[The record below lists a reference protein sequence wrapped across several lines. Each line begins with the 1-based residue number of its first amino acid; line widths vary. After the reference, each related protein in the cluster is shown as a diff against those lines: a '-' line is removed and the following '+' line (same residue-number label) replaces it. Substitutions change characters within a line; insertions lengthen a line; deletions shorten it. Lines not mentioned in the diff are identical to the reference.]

1 MRDAL
6 AIHLLLRLEI
16 YGLAKQISREMP
28 DYWLEVLKNYRRVRI
43 ELLQEIDLL
52 TSNDNFESI
61 ENTKKISRIVKTLF
75 YEFCRTHSKIEMKI
89 YCDFPGKFEQ
99 HIAHIFNVD
108 TYNQEILAD
117 KMTVERLKDFLNKY
131 EFSEII

>member
-28 DYWLEVLKNYRRVRI
+28 DYWLEVLENYREVRI

-52 TSNDNFESI
+52 TSNNNFESI
-61 ENTKKISRIVKTLF
+61 ENKKKISRIVKSLL
-75 YEFCRTHSKIEMKI
+75 YEFCQTHNRIEMKI
-89 YCDFPGKFEQ
+89 SCDYPEKFE
-99 HIAHIFNVD
+99 
-108 TYNQEILAD
+108 
-117 KMTVERLKDFLNKY
+117 
-131 EFSEII
+131 